1 MNQPKQSAAAETGGL
16 SVLRLGA
23 GAAGFNWLPVFMAE
37 RRGLFAKAG
46 LKIEVHRLGT
56 VDKATAA
63 VKSGT
68 LDMAITPPEGAIR
81 DCAAGGNLRIIAGNV
96 NRLPLTL
103 IANPR
108 LRRIED
114 LKGKKLGTSS
124 MTEGTA
130 LYTMEMLRQHGLSY
144 PADYE
149 FAVVGVHPARW
160 KALQEGTI
168 DAAVQLI
175 PLNFVAI
182 DAGYSD
188 LGEVSDYIPEII
200 FTALIV
206 DRIWAGTHREQIVA
220 FMRAILEATQMIYDP
235 ANDAELIAITAEVT
249 GAEGKY
255 GRQALEYMRAK
266 SAFSRDLS
274 IPAAALAKSFEL
286 MQKAGLAD
294 ASLVSGARQVI
305 DDSYRLETAR

>member
-1 MNQPKQSAAAETGGL
+1 MTEPKL
-16 SVLRLGA
+16 LRLAA
-23 GAAGFNWLPVFMAE
+23 GAAGFNWLPIFVGE
-37 RRGLFAKAG
+37 RRGAFAKQG
-46 LKIEVHRLGT
+46 LKLEIRRLGT

-63 VKSGT
+63 VKSGEAD
-68 LDMAITPPEGAIR
+68 LAITPPEGAIK
-81 DCAAGGNLRIIAGNV
+81 DCASGGSLRIIAGNV

-108 LRRIED
+108 YRRIED
-114 LKGKKLGTSS
+114 LRGKKLGTSS
-124 MTEGTA
+124 LTEGTA
-130 LYTMEMLRQHGLSY
+130 LYTMEMLRQRGLHY
-144 PADYE
+144 PGDYE

-182 DAGYSD
+182 DAGYSN
-188 LGEVSDYIPEII
+188 LGEVSDSIPEIV

-206 DRIWAGTHREQIVA
+206 DEVRARAHRAELVTFLRVLI
-220 FMRAILEATQMIYDP
+220 EATAWVYDP
-235 ANDAELIAITAEVT
+235 GNDDELVALTADITQ
-249 GAEGKY
+249 AEGKY

-266 SAFSRDLS
+266 QVFSRDLT
-274 IPAAALAKSFEL
+274 IPPAAFAKSLEL

-294 ASLVSGARQVI
+294 AGLVARATAVL
-305 DDSYRLETAR
+305 DENYRQEAVGSS